1 MQYKNTCCGY
11 ITNNTTSNCPA
22 CGCANPTSEEVDK
35 EDRVLL
41 NVPNFSGDKSHET
54 RPWGSFRV
62 LLDEPEIKV
71 KRITVKK
78 GQRLSLQLHTKRDEL
93 WSVISGYGTMQVG
106 NKSWDISQG
115 SVVKINRYDAHRV
128 KSDGFHDLVFV
139 EIQTGECQE
148 DDIIRIEDDYN
159 RLES

>member
-1 MQYKNTCCGY
+1 MQYKYTCCGY
-11 ITNNTTSNCPA
+11 IATKTTSRCPA
-22 CGCANPTSEEVDK
+22 CGEENPTSEEVDK

-41 NVPNFSGDKSHET
+41 NIPNFSGDKPYET

-62 LLDEPEIKV
+62 LLDEPEVKV

-93 WSVISGYGTMQVG
+93 WSIISGYGTVQVG
-106 NKSWDISQG
+106 NKSWGISQG
-115 SVVKINRYDAHRV
+115 SVVKINRYDTHRV
-128 KSDGFHDLVFV
+128 KSDGFHDLVFL

-148 DDIIRIEDDYN
+148 NDIVRIEDDYDRMEN
-159 RLES
+159 

>member
-1 MQYKNTCCGY
+1 MQYKYTCCGY
-11 ITNNTTSNCPA
+11 IATKTTSRCPV
-22 CGCANPTSEEVDK
+22 CGEENPTSEEVDK

-41 NVPNFSGDKSHET
+41 NIPNFSGDKPYET

-62 LLDEPEIKV
+62 LLDEPEVKV

-93 WSVISGYGTMQVG
+93 WSVISGYGTVQVG
-106 NKSWDISQG
+106 NKSWGISQG
-115 SVVKINRYDAHRV
+115 SVVKINRYDTHRV
-128 KSDGFHDLVFV
+128 KSDGFHDLVFL

-148 DDIIRIEDDYN
+148 NDIIRIEDDYDRMEN
-159 RLES
+159 